1 MIRKLNINDKVAF
14 TELVRLFF
22 EERISR
28 EGFSFSEEEASRHF
42 DNFISVPT
50 VHGFVSEDSGKING
64 VIVFTV
70 SNMFASNDLLT
81 QEIVWYVRKE
91 NRGNGIRLLKE
102 MEKMSEELGSKF
114 IMVQGMNEDSSNII
128 YLRYGFKPLQNVYI
142 KRRE

>member
-22 EERISR
+22 DERISR
-28 EGFSFSEEEASRHF
+28 EGFSFSEEEASKHF
-42 DNFISVPT
+42 DYFISVPT
-50 VHGFVSEDSGKING
+50 VHGLVSEENEKITG

-70 SNMFASNDLLT
+70 SNMLFSNELLT

-91 NRGNGIRLLKE
+91 NRGDGIKLMKA
-102 MEKMSEELGSKF
+102 MELMSDELGSKF
-114 IMVQGMNEDSSNII
+114 IMVQGMNEDRANII
-128 YLRYGFKPLQNVYI
+128 YMRYGFKPLQNVYI

>member
-22 EERISR
+22 DERISR
-28 EGFSFSEEEASRHF
+28 EGFSFSEEEASKHF
-42 DNFISVPT
+42 DQFISVPT
-50 VHGFVSEDSGKING
+50 VYGLVSEENEKITG

-70 SNMFASNDLLT
+70 SNMLFSNELLT

-91 NRGNGIRLLKE
+91 NRGDGIKLMKA
-102 MEKMSEELGSKF
+102 MELMSDELGSKF
-114 IMVQGMNEDSSNII
+114 ITVQGMNEDRANII
-128 YLRYGFKPLQNVYI
+128 YMKYGFKPLQNVYI